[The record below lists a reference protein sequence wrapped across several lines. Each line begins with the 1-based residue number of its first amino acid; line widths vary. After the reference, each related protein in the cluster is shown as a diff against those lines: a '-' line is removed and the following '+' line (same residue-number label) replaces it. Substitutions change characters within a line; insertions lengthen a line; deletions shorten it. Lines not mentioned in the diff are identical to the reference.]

1 MVKITAVNK
10 PLETEALVVTM
21 RDWIDLLESSWNYD
35 NNVVFVDSEDIV
47 NIIRESDKEDDDI
60 VGYII
65 ISRGRYKFINKDK
78 FDKLYYEKD
87 KK

>member
-10 PLETEALVVTM
+10 PLETEALVVTT

-35 NNVVFVDSEDIV
+35 NNVVFVDSVDIV
-47 NIIRESDKEDDDI
+47 NITRESHKDSDI